1 MSTFLE
7 VQEQLKKAV
16 AKAEIYRHIIE
27 HLEKNFLPVGD
38 LKAKSVL
45 LTEDKVPVS
54 EAFFAEVVTEMHYGL
69 SIVQSERDRI
79 LGSVVSPPAAPQ
91 GEVKS

>member
-7 VQEQLKKAV
+7 VQGQLKKAV

-27 HLEKNFLPVGD
+27 HLEKNFLPIGD
-38 LKAKSVL
+38 SKAKSVL

-54 EAFFAEVVTEMHYGL
+54 EAYFAEVVMEMHYGL
-69 SIVQSERDRI
+69 SMVQNEKERI
-79 LGSVVSPPAAPQ
+79 LGSVVSPPVAPQ